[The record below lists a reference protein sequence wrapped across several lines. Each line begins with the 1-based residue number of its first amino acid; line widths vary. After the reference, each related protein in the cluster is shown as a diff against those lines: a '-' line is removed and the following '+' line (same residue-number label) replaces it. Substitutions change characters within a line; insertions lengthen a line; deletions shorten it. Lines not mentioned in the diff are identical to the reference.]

1 MIAQGIEL
9 AVLVAFMGAASYGV
23 GSLPFRMNPD
33 HSYLNKI
40 SRFSVGI
47 LTSTCLMIAIPE
59 GIEILYDAA
68 HVNFYD
74 QSLSLMVGFLLFSGF
89 FFMFLVDNLET
100 IFKLCNR
107 PPLETNQF
115 DESDTSNIARSLL
128 SIFKSTLS
136 LGLLIHAAVDGIAL
150 GSAFNEDSRSLQL
163 IFFFVIIVHKVPT
176 AFSLPTLLLN
186 EGVPAIVAKT
196 HLFFFSLMTPFTS
209 LLTYVLLSSVKGKQD
224 YIVSGLVIFSGGS
237 FLYVV
242 SQFSAKAH
250 GSSND
255 LPQIGQE
262 SNSSNET
269 STNFLWT
276 IFGMS
281 IPLLI
286 APFNY

>member
-1 MIAQGIEL
+1 MIARGIEL
-9 AVLVAFMGAASYGV
+9 AVLTAFMGAASYGV

-33 HSYLNKI
+33 HSFLNKI

-47 LTSTCLMIAIPE
+47 LTSTCLVVAIPE
-59 GIEILYDAA
+59 GIEFLYDAA
-68 HVNFYD
+68 HVDVYD
-74 QSLSLMVGFLLFSGF
+74 QSLLLMVGFLLFSGF

-107 PPLETNQF
+107 PPLKIDQF
-115 DESDTSNIARSLL
+115 DDSDTSTVPKLLL
-128 SIFKSTLS
+128 SICKSTLS

-163 IFFFVIIVHKVPT
+163 IFFFMIIIHKVPT
-176 AFSLPTLLLN
+176 AFSLPTLLLKEN
-186 EGVPAIVAKT
+186 VPVNVAKT
-196 HLFFFSLMTPFTS
+196 HLFYFSLMTPFTS
-209 LLTYVLLSSVKGKQD
+209 LLTYVLLLAVKGKQD
-224 YIVSGLVIFSGGS
+224 YIVSGLVIFSGGL

-250 GSSND
+250 GLNND

-262 SNSSNET
+262 SNNSNES